1 MPQDLTSFAWDDSG
15 AVTVDWVVLT
25 AATVGISVMVML
37 PFGLAAGSTV
47 RSLAAYI
54 LSIEDATND

>member
-1 MPQDLTSFAWDDSG
+1 LVNGITSYTWDDSG

-25 AATVGISVMVML
+25 AATVGISLMVML

>member
-1 MPQDLTSFAWDDSG
+1 MANCIASFGWDDSG

-25 AATVGISVMVML
+25 AATVGIGLMVML
-37 PFGLAAGSTV
+37 PFGLATGSTV

-54 LSIEDATND
+54 LSIDNAVHD

>member
-1 MPQDLTSFAWDDSG
+1 MVNGITSFTWDDSG

-37 PFGLAAGSTV
+37 PFGLAAGSKV
-47 RSLAAYI
+47 HSLADYI